1 MPKAPVD
8 RSVAAVD
15 RALNLLEA
23 FAEGAGAV
31 QSLDELE
38 KKTGLFKSVLC
49 RYLMSFEKRGY
60 VSKISD
66 GKYQLG
72 TAVLRLGRTYERSFD
87 IARHVMP
94 ILEDLSKSTSESAS
108 YYVRNNDARM
118 CLYRVDSPYS
128 LRVSVQPGSFLPM
141 DQSATGNV
149 LRDFGTGIKHIER
162 STNWVRTSTNVGPE
176 HSSSMS
182 SPVFGVDGHL
192 AGALTVSGPTS
203 RFNPASNEAAKT
215 LLLKA
220 AHDLSI
226 KLGAQMPDIVR
237 PSCEGSSKK
246 PKGRPSQ
253 ARISRK

>member
-23 FAEGAGAV
+23 FAEAAGSI
-31 QSLDELE
+31 QSLDDLE

-60 VSKISD
+60 VAKVGD

-94 ILEDLSKSTSESAS
+94 ILEELSKATRESAS
-108 YYVRNNDARM
+108 YYVRNNDVRM

-141 DQSATGNV
+141 DQSATGQV
-149 LRDFGTGIKHIER
+149 LRNFGTGMKHVER
-162 STNWVRTSTNVGPE
+162 SADWVKASTNVGPE

-203 RFNPASNEAAKT
+203 RFKPASNEAART
-215 LLLKA
+215 LLRAA
-220 AHDLSI
+220 AHNLSI
-226 KLGAQMPDIVR
+226 KLGAPMSIAWPKSAKA
-237 PSCEGSSKK
+237 PESSKK
-246 PKGRPSQ
+246 KVEKIQRS
-253 ARISRK
+253 KK